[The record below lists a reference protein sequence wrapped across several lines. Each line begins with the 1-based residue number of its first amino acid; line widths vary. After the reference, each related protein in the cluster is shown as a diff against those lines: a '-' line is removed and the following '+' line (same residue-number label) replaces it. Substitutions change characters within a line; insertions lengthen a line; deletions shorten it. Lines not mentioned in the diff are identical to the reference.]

1 MQELNHSGVRLIRI
15 RRNGEVP
22 DYYTEISSKEGYSA
36 TSGVFRY
43 GKDYWAIAGRPDD
56 KSYTSSYKKTTYDLP
71 YQKFAERDMIEIYPI
86 QLQKD
91 DDPDEWVIYTNSC
104 AQERFSTMKQ
114 RLCRFRCTWRQS
126 CRSIC
131 WRCRKSI

>member
-1 MQELNHSGVRLIRI
+1 MQDLNHSGVRLIRI

-91 DDPDEWVIYTNSC
+91 DDPDEWVIYTNSLRTG
-104 AQERFSTMKQ
+104 AIQYDEATALPIPMHMAAKLQEY
-114 RLCRFRCTWRQS
+114 LLEV
-126 CRSIC
+126 
-131 WRCRKSI
+131 